1 MRKIDYT
8 YLIFIIAAIFSHNL
22 YGQDRFIHNLSNLPQ
37 FVNPS
42 YFSFKDQSRIGIASE
57 FSSNKGGD
65 NSQHQYAFATNF
77 FEENDFQLGVEIMT
91 SKLDNSGLNYSTAK
105 FSYIYKL
112 QLKEDWYFYPGLSLG
127 YSRYNFD
134 YGNLIFSDQI
144 NILTG
149 QVSNQTIDL

>member
-1 MRKIDYT
+1 MMRKIDYT

-65 NSQHQYAFATNF
+65 NSQHQYALQQIFLKKMIF
-77 FEENDFQLGVEIMT
+77 F
-91 SKLDNSGLNYSTAK
+91 
-105 FSYIYKL
+105 
-112 QLKEDWYFYPGLSLG
+112 
-127 YSRYNFD
+127 
-134 YGNLIFSDQI
+134 
-144 NILTG
+144 
-149 QVSNQTIDL
+149 

>member
-77 FEENDFQLGVEIMT
+77 FEENDFQDDEE
-91 SKLDNSGLNYSTAK
+91 LN
-105 FSYIYKL
+105 
-112 QLKEDWYFYPGLSLG
+112 
-127 YSRYNFD
+127 
-134 YGNLIFSDQI
+134 
-144 NILTG
+144 
-149 QVSNQTIDL
+149 